1 MSTWKK
7 IKSVCSNNKAKTKAV
22 CLRRQFSCGL
32 ALSVPYF
39 CWCLSG
45 PVGLEFELYRICM
58 SIFICLFCIYRNVA
72 QIKTA
77 TSSCSALVNLSV
89 LVMAMKASVADPAMA
104 RLLVQ
109 LHDSL
114 ESFKGRRINQL
125 DFIRDVESF
134 VYDRLCLSCWIGM
147 MPKIVK
153 FASEKDYKNLK
164 CVSKDCRCEHD

>member
-1 MSTWKK
+1 MFKQQGQN
-7 IKSVCSNNKAKTKAV
+7 KS
-22 CLRRQFSCGL
+22 
-32 ALSVPYF
+32 
-39 CWCLSG
+39 CLSQATSSVVAL
-45 PVGLEFELYRICM
+45 PSQFHIFVDASVGLWVLNLNYTGSACPFSFVCFAFTE
-58 SIFICLFCIYRNVA
+58 NVA

-134 VYDRLCLSCWIGM
+134 VYDRLCLSCWIGND
-147 MPKIVK
+147 
-153 FASEKDYKNLK
+153 A
-164 CVSKDCRCEHD
+164 KDCPSSLLKRIIRTSNV